1 MYDKIINQPLRLKHN
16 ISVPCSELI
25 TGLLQKDRSKRLG
38 HKNDFRDIRDHP
50 FFLPVDWD
58 KLLNRELKAPFI
70 PKVKNAMDTSN
81 ISKEFVEIQID
92 PGKVSC
98 WVHLVCIRLTMFN
111 SGMREMKR

>member
-38 HKNDFRDIRDHP
+38 HRNDFRDIRDHP

-92 PGKVSC
+92 PCKIYVQ
-98 WVHLVCIRLTMFN
+98 
-111 SGMREMKR
+111 